1 MRVLVV
7 TLAGKP
13 GLCVPELEQE
23 ELIFQSGIVAGF
35 WAKFWVD
42 RDLEKSHKEANVRLT
57 GGHGIC
63 IRENGGLLYACVG
76 RGCEKLLRALCNAL
90 QALVLASVS
99 QTLSSVLSSNP
110 GKDVSSYLRLDW
122 VRYHLEGRKLV
133 STGLGYVPVDPC
145 LFVDPSSLKDS
156 LLKDGPHVISHAVIL
171 GLSGT
176 LVAGVYPGGHPL
188 STEDYMVLS
197 SLAATSRSLERI
209 YLPSYG
215 GSGCFYSMVFPL
227 ENVNLIIMSPR
238 KSYADTFH
246 RRVLALKRRISLA
259 HIPQR
264 LACVEE
270 CGYLILVDHESKCVA
285 EFKTEDLENI
295 DTKLACLNSGAD
307 ALSVRLGNSV
317 YLAKQKLDNLNCEF
331 LASIRNCESEE
342 SAQRRID
349 EVLLP
354 WAEAAIFSLR
364 RHTRS
369 RGLPGPGLL
378 RYIQSLG

>member
-13 GLCVPELEQE
+13 GLCIPELQQD
-23 ELIFQSGIVAGF
+23 ELLFQSGIVAGF

-42 RDLEKSHKEANVRLT
+42 RHRETSHKEATVRLA

-63 IRENGGLLYACVG
+63 IRESGGLLYACVG
-76 RGCEKLLRALCNAL
+76 KGCEELLSALCNAL

-99 QTLSSVLSSNP
+99 QKLSSVLSSNP
-110 GKDVSSYLRLDW
+110 GTDVSRYVRLDW
-122 VRYHLEGRKLV
+122 VRYNLESRQLV
-133 STGLGYVPVDPC
+133 STGLGYVPVDPY

-171 GLSGT
+171 GPSGT
-176 LVAGVYPGGHPL
+176 FIASVYPEGHPL
-188 STEDYMVLS
+188 SKDDYLVLS
-197 SLAATSRSLERI
+197 SLAATSSSLERI

-246 RRVLALKRRISLA
+246 GRVLALKRRISLA
-259 HIPQR
+259 HIP
-264 LACVEE
+264 LKPACIEE

-285 EFKTEDLENI
+285 EFKSEDRDNV

-317 YLAKQKLDNLNCEF
+317 FVAKQKLDNLNCEF
-331 LASIRNCESEE
+331 LASFCNCESEE
-342 SAQRRID
+342 RAQRTID

-354 WAEAAIFSLR
+354 WAEAAICSLR

-369 RGLPGPGLL
+369 RELPGPGLL